1 MSAENC
7 MGCKRRCSFNYAPI
21 TNEYSID
28 IERPYYIPVL
38 GGTIIIAYYDN
49 NGKKHTTPLCK
60 TAQEAQELA
69 KQISTFCCNHKQN
82 AK

>member
-1 MSAENC
+1 MTLEIC
-7 MGCKRRCSFNYAPI
+7 TGCKRRCTFNSAPI

-28 IERPYYIPVL
+28 IEQPYYIPAL
-38 GGTIIIAYYDN
+38 GNTIIAAYYDN

-69 KQISTFCCNHKQN
+69 KHISTFCCNHSQN